1 MLVYA
6 GIDEAGYG
14 PLLGPLCVAAC
25 AFSIDG
31 FDATAA
37 LPDLWKTL
45 SAAIAASPSDRRG
58 RIAIADSKRLKGAG
72 GESAHPLRHLERGV
86 LAALGSAGD
95 LPATDAELL
104 ARLGVDPHADER
116 KPWYDSEVPL
126 PVGNDRASIEIAA
139 NRFRVAA
146 DRAGVRLVSLACE
159 ILDGKGY
166 NERIER
172 FRNKAEVN
180 FALAMRHLDR
190 IRLGLGDR
198 HPTVVIDRQGGRTHY
213 REALALNFPDA
224 AMAVL
229 DETEAESAYRLRW
242 PAGRSAPDRSLTVRF
257 VAGSEDRH
265 LPVALASMT
274 AKLVRELL
282 MARLNRHFG
291 AQNPDL
297 KPTAGYVEDGR
308 RYLDEI
314 RPLLE
319 GAGIAVDRLVRSR

>member
-31 FDATAA
+31 FDASAP

-45 SAAIAASPSDRRG
+45 SAAVTTSTSDRRN
-58 RIAIADSKRLKGAG
+58 RVAIADSKWLKGVG
-72 GESAHPLRHLERGV
+72 GESVHPLRHLERGV

-95 LPATDAELL
+95 LPASDAELL
-104 ARLGVDPHADER
+104 SRLGVDPHADER
-116 KPWYDSEVPL
+116 KPWYESEASLPL
-126 PVGNDRASIEIAA
+126 GSDRASIEIAA

-159 ILDGKGY
+159 ILDGKGF

-180 FALAMRHLDR
+180 FGLAMRHLDR

-224 AMAVL
+224 SMAVL
-229 DETEAESAYRLRW
+229 DESEAESAYRLRW
-242 PAGRSAPDRSLTVRF
+242 PSVRGGPERSLTVRF

-282 MARLNRHFG
+282 MARMNRHFQ
-291 AQNPDL
+291 ALNPEL

-314 RPLLE
+314 RPLLQ
-319 GAGIAVDRLVRSR
+319 GAGIATERLVRSR

>member
-45 SAAIAASPSDRRG
+45 SSAIAASPSDRRG

-86 LAALGSAGD
+86 LATLGSAGD

-282 MARLNRHFG
+282 MARMNRHFQ
-291 AQNPDL
+291 ALNPEL

-319 GAGIAVDRLVRSR
+319 GAGIAVERLVRSR

>member
-25 AFSIDG
+25 AFSIEG
-31 FDATAA
+31 FDASAPV
-37 LPDLWKTL
+37 PDLWKTL
-45 SAAIAASPSDRRG
+45 STAITATPSDRRN
-58 RIAIADSKRLKGAG
+58 RVAIADSKRLKGAG
-72 GESAHPLRHLERGV
+72 GESVHPLRHLERGV

-95 LPATDAELL
+95 LPATDTELL

-116 KPWYDSEVPL
+116 KPWYESESPL
-126 PVGNDRASIEIAA
+126 PIGNDRASIEIAA
-139 NRFRVAA
+139 NRLRVAA

-159 ILDGKGY
+159 ILDGKGF
-166 NERIER
+166 NERVER

-180 FALAMRHLDR
+180 FSLAMRHLDR

-224 AMAVL
+224 AMTVL
-229 DETEAESAYRLRW
+229 DETEAESSYRLRW
-242 PAGRSAPDRSLTVRF
+242 SGLRGGPDRSLTVRF

-282 MARLNRHFG
+282 MARLNRHFR
-291 AQNPDL
+291 ALNPEL

-319 GAGIAVDRLVRSR
+319 GSGIAVERLVRSR